1 MRSLRSLPVAIAV
14 AGAALFLLARGGGW
28 SARGSPRPASVA
40 GEPVP
45 PLAAESPAGVAAPEE
60 MRETPP
66 PADPVALFDSGE
78 VTRLL
83 TFLLDPAHTAEE
95 HVEARGRARNE
106 LGAIVQ
112 GGGLPFVHE
121 ALRRM
126 QDRDPEARRRAQ
138 LLLALAEEVPSGL
151 LEDLRASA
159 DALVAAYPDLRA
171 EAGREP
177 DTVGDGGAL
186 GDAPLLDVAEEVRR
200 RLWPDPEPAEGIWN
214 DDALPEWENIRG
226 NLLAWWKQ
234 VPAEDR
240 FLLADDELVVVAR
253 DVART
258 WVHHNWRFVMLLKR
272 REGRWRVAGFHRPD
286 TTNEVVERVLVAD
299 FDGDGR
305 RECAVWTTIVAGWIW
320 SRLVVVGSGA
330 PDGVV
335 TDRVYGGADGIRL
348 VPPRRPGERTR
359 FGVSDVHLPS
369 RTGHW
374 GYLGGVIA
382 RECDLLEWTG
392 TGFASLGR
400 AYLPLE

>member
-1 MRSLRSLPVAIAV
+1 MAP
-14 AGAALFLLARGGGW
+14 AAD
-28 SARGSPRPASVA
+28 
-40 GEPVP
+40 
-45 PLAAESPAGVAAPEE
+45 
-60 MRETPP
+60 PP
-66 PADPVALFDSGE
+66 PPDPVTLFDGDE

-83 TFLLDPAHTAEE
+83 DSLLDPAHQAEAHIE
-95 HVEARGRARNE
+95 ERGRAANE
-106 LGAIVQ
+106 LRAIVER
-112 GGGLPFVHE
+112 GGLPLVHE

-126 QDRDPEARRRAQ
+126 QDPVGNRRRAQ
-138 LLLALAEEVPSGL
+138 LLLALAKEVPPELLDGL
-151 LEDLRASA
+151 RTSA
-159 DALVAAYPDLRA
+159 EPLVSAYPDLRA
-171 EAGREP
+171 PWKREP
-177 DTVGDGGAL
+177 DTKGDGGVL
-186 GDAPLLDVAEEVRR
+186 GDAPLLDVAEDVRR

-214 DDALPEWENIRG
+214 DDALPAWPEIRDH
-226 NLLAWWKQ
+226 LLSWWKQ

-240 FLLADDELVVVAR
+240 FLLADDELLVVAR
-253 DVART
+253 DVAKT

-272 REGRWRVAGFHRPD
+272 HNGHWRVASFHRPD
-286 TTNEVVERVLVAD
+286 TKNELIERVLVAD